1 MSVKR
6 KLIKI
11 NTLHQEPF
19 LLGGGH
25 RSRAVMMNNFS
36 ETDPFILF
44 MDDVFEKK
52 NKQHVDGLHPYAG
65 FETATLLLQGE
76 SGYGVNKMLPGDFEL
91 MTAGSGIIH
100 SETIDT
106 IATRR
111 ILQLRLTLPKQ
122 QRWMAPH
129 IQNLSIERVPKK
141 YKSGIHIKVY
151 SGSFAD
157 LVSPV
162 QNNIPPYCCRY

>member
-52 NKQHVDGLHPYAG
+52 NKQHVDGPHPYAG
-65 FETATLLLQGE
+65 FETATLVFR
-76 SGYGVNKMLPGDFEL
+76 VN
-91 MTAGSGIIH
+91 
-100 SETIDT
+100 
-106 IATRR
+106 
-111 ILQLRLTLPKQ
+111 
-122 QRWMAPH
+122 
-129 IQNLSIERVPKK
+129 RVME
-141 YKSGIHIKVY
+141 
-151 SGSFAD
+151 
-157 LVSPV
+157 
-162 QNNIPPYCCRY
+162 